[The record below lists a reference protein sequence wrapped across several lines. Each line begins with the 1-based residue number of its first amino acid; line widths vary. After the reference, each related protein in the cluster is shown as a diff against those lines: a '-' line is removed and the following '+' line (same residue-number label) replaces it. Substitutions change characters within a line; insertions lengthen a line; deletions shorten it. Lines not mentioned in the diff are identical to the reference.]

1 MLLTYIK
8 FKYNIKDVSGKGECE
23 MKEEFKTGLIPLD
36 IRLYILDVLY
46 KSITQNAKVEEL
58 VENILDAMRS
68 KING

>member
-1 MLLTYIK
+1 MTSIK

-23 MKEEFKTGLIPLD
+23 MKEEFTTVIIPLN

-68 KING
+68 KVNG